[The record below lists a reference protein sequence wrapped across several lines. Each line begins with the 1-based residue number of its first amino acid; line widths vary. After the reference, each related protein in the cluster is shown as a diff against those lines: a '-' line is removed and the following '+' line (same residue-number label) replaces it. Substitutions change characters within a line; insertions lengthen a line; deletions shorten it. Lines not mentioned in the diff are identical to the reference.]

1 MFDYKANTL
10 LTLEQK
16 GSYTK
21 AAQSLMLTQPA
32 VSHQIRQL
40 EMEFGIQ
47 IFYKGKKGLKLTPEG
62 SILVK
67 YARRS
72 AAIYNNARQA
82 IEDSRNNLRRFTVAI
97 TPTASESLVPK
108 MLAHYCDENPD
119 VHIKILTDPI
129 KKIYDKLKAYE
140 TDIAIVE
147 GCVTDTSLSP
157 ILLDTDYVCLAVA
170 PNHRLSGHATVGLE
184 DIRRERFI
192 LRSRKA
198 NTRALFEQYLA
209 NRSESIKNLNIMME
223 IDNIATIKELVA
235 QGLGITVI
243 AHSACRE
250 EENNGRLSIIP
261 IENAG
266 MVREIN
272 IVTTRDFAH
281 PDILEEFR
289 KIYNML

>member
-10 LTLEQK
+10 LTLVQK

-40 EMEFGIQ
+40 ETEFGIQ

-157 ILLDTDYVCLAVA
+157 ILLDTDYVCLAVS
-170 PNHRLSGHATVGLE
+170 PSHRLAGRGTVGLE
-184 DIRRERFI
+184 DIRGERFI

-243 AHSACRE
+243 AHSACRD

-289 KIYNML
+289 KIYNTL